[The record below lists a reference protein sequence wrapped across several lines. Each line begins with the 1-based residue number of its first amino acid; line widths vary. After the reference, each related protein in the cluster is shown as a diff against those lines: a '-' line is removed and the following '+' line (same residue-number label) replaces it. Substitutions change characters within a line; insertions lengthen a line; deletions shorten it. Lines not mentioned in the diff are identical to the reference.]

1 MKFKEFF
8 IEQIQTI
15 DSLKLNDM
23 MQFLIDSNILEKY

>member
-1 MKFKEFF
+1 MKFKELF